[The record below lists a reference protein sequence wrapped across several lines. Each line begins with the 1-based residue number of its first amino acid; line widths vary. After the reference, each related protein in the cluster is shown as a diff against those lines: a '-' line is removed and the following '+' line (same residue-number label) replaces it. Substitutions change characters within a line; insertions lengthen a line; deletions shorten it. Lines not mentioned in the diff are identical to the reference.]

1 MVKIMMKKRYLG
13 MLFVALLAL
22 VIPTLVIASEPE
34 EDKKQNNDAFFPESD
49 EEKEND
55 QVIES
60 LSENDGKGL
69 RVIGKWGHGKD
80 EDPDGYFAARITQ
93 RGRVGLLKGV
103 YNLTG
108 EEEKT
113 RIIGIMKKGYFNGR
127 IITDDGEVKLTGF
140 YRVDK
145 EQHLLKMQ
153 WMTPGHAGWA
163 VGRLSVFEN

>member
-13 MLFVALLAL
+13 MVFVAILAL
-22 VIPTLVIASEPE
+22 VIPTLVIATELKADE
-34 EDKKQNNDAFFPESD
+34 KQNNDAFFSED
-49 EEKEND
+49 EEEND
-55 QVIES
+55 QVMEN
-60 LSENDGKGL
+60 LSVNTGKGL
-69 RVIGKWGHGKD
+69 KVIGRWSHGKD
-80 EDPDGYFAARITQ
+80 EDSDGYFAARITQ

-113 RIIGIMKKGYFNGR
+113 RIVGIMKKGYFNGR
-127 IITDDGEVKLTGF
+127 IITDDGEVKLIGF